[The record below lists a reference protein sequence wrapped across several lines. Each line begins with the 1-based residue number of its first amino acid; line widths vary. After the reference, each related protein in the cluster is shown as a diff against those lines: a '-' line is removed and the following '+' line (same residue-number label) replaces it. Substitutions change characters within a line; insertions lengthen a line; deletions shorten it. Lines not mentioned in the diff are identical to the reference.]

1 MGSGERDPNLGLRNW
16 VEKKK
21 ISCGIS
27 CVVLVLGMERILLG
41 ARPEFSGLWTLGGKQ
56 KKKKSCGSSCGVLV
70 VGCDR

>member
-56 KKKKSCGSSCGVLV
+56 KKKILWK
-70 VGCDR
+70 